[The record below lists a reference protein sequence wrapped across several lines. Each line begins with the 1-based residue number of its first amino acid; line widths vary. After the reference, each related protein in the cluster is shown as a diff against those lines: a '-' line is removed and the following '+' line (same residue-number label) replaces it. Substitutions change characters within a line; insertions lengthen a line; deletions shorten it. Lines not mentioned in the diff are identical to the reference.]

1 MINDTLLLLQI
12 LGPRP
17 IYTTNVE
24 LIKNLS
30 KEKVHEL
37 YLHARINKIGYT
49 YLRALEASGIINC
62 YPMLENELRKQRE
75 VFNKHVQ
82 SIKIISEVLT
92 DLGIEH
98 VFIKTIYD
106 FPVLPSDIDVLI
118 RCKLSREII
127 KTLENKG
134 FVWFDKG
141 PHFVSLYNTHVDPYI
156 PRDKMSYDIDIYDEI
171 SLNYLVYLD
180 KEYCFN
186 NFKIDSSNK
195 VKVPLPEYELLIQLN
210 HSVFEHL
217 YTLLHFYTFIR
228 LLPNIDIVKLKKL
241 AKVTRSE
248 KVLSYASLITLF
260 IVKNANLTIEE
271 KQLNTLENLANKEL
285 LVNINSVPYR
295 FTLTQIS
302 QVLFEK
308 TKNFHYLRHMLSFM
322 LLLFLYPKQ
331 ITHVVNQ
338 IVARRTRQTY

>member
-17 IYTTNVE
+17 ISTTNVE

-62 YPMLENELRKQRE
+62 YPMLKNELKKQKE

-92 DLGIEH
+92 ELGIEH

-127 KTLENKG
+127 KTLENIG
-134 FVWFDKG
+134 FIYFDKG
-141 PHFVSLYNTHVDPYI
+141 PHFVSLYNTHVDSYI
-156 PRDKMSYDIDIYDEI
+156 PREKMSYDIDIYDEI

-180 KEYCFN
+180 KNYCFE
-186 NFKIDSSNK
+186 NFKINLDNHIR
-195 VKVPLPEYELLIQLN
+195 VPSPEYELLIQLN
-210 HSVFEHL
+210 HSVFEQM

-228 LLPNIDIVKLKKL
+228 ILSNTNLIKLRKMAKL
-241 AKVTRSE
+241 TRSE
-248 KVLSYASLITLF
+248 KVLSYISLVTLF
-260 IVKNANLTIEE
+260 IIKNTNLSIEE
-271 KQLNTLENLANKEL
+271 ESLNALEDLANKEL
-285 LVNINSVPYR
+285 QINMNEIPYR
-295 FTLTQIS
+295 FAPAQIF
-302 QVLFEK
+302 QVLLEK
-308 TKNFHYLRHMLSFM
+308 AKNPYYLHHMLNFM
-322 LLLFLYPKQ
+322 LYFLYPKQ
-331 ITHVVNQ
+331 INHVLNQ
-338 IVARRTRQTY
+338 IILRRTRPTY